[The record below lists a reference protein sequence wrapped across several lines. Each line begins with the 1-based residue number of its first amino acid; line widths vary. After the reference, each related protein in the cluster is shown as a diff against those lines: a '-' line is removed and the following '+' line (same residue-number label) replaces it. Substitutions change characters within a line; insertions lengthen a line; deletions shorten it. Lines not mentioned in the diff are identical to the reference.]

1 MTELLKVK
9 AFCQLLC
16 CNTWYLLQESA
27 VRYLTQGLYS
37 LEFLKKSLNLPS
49 SFLDLDKVWKM
60 VIKVWTKGKKFFFF
74 QSYNKCFT
82 SEIFFDLVKFYSI
95 STVRL
100 QLIMKEALFLYF

>member
-60 VIKVWTKGKKFFFF
+60 VIKSGQRVKSFFFSKATTSALQVKSF
-74 QSYNKCFT
+74 SIWSNFIQSRPYVC
-82 SEIFFDLVKFYSI
+82 SS
-95 STVRL
+95 S
-100 QLIMKEALFLYF
+100 

>member
-27 VRYLTQGLYS
+27 VRYLTQGLYG

-60 VIKVWTKGKKFFFF
+60 VIESGQRVKSFFFP
-74 QSYNKCFT
+74 K
-82 SEIFFDLVKFYSI
+82 
-95 STVRL
+95 L
-100 QLIMKEALFLYF
+100 QQVLYK

>member
-60 VIKVWTKGKKFFFF
+60 VIKSGQRVKSFFF